1 MSKKNGEEREE
12 RELEEW
18 NKMKSMGKK
27 KYVWSKGVLEF
38 GVSMAILMLVFSQF
52 YDEGFN
58 LYSLS
63 LSNHNFIRRLIIN
76 FIIFPIGGYFMTT
89 LVWKRYKKKYGI

>member
-1 MSKKNGEEREE
+1 MNKKNRAE

-27 KYVWSKGVLEF
+27 KFVWSKGVLEF
-38 GVSMAILMLVFSQF
+38 GLSMAIFMLAFSQF
-52 YDEGFN
+52 YDEGIN

-63 LSNHNFIRRLIIN
+63 LSNHNFIRRLFIN
-76 FIIFPIGGYFMTT
+76 LIIFPIGGHFMTT
-89 LVWKRYKKKYGI
+89 LVWKRYNKKYSI

>member
-1 MSKKNGEEREE
+1 MNILSKKNREE
-12 RELEEW
+12 RELVEW

-38 GVSMAILMLVFSQF
+38 GLSMAIFMPIGSQII
-52 YDEGFN
+52 DEGFN

-63 LSNHNFIRRLIIN
+63 LSNHNFIRRLIIY
-76 FIIFPIGGYFMTT
+76 FIIFPIGGYVMTILT
-89 LVWKRYKKKYGI
+89 WKKYKKKYGI